1 MLTANEPK
9 PLLIVGGVPLIERQL
24 ARLATDGFADVV
36 INLSYRGAQIRS
48 WLGDGRRFGVAI
60 TYSEEGEPPLE
71 TAGGIVH
78 ALPWLGS
85 GPFLLVNSDVYTD
98 LDLASFAAQAA
109 GRSTLLLVPN
119 PAHNVLGDFGL
130 DEDGSVTMQ
139 EPRLTYGGV
148 AVLDTKLFDGLH
160 AGAPTAEARARC
172 GDRARRASWSVL
184 RRRLDRRRHAGALR
198 GGAACRRVG
207 RPRALIRSAGACGD
221 VARLLRGGDA
231 PEKRGPSGRR
241 APSARRA
248 EPDGRRRRLRALP
261 RVAAARRPGRRRDGP
276 THPTPRPPS

>member
-1 MLTANEPK
+1 MKAMILAAGRGERMGMLTANEPK

-24 ARLATDGFADVV
+24 ARLAADGFTDVV

-48 WLGDGRRFGVAI
+48 RLGDGRRFGVAI

-98 LDLASFAAQAA
+98 LDLAAFAEQAA

-130 DEDGSVTMQ
+130 DEDGSVTML

-148 AVLDTKLFDGLH
+148 AVLDTKQFADL
-160 AGAPTAEARARC
+160 E
-172 GDRARRASWSVL
+172 
-184 RRRLDRRRHAGALR
+184 
-198 GGAACRRVG
+198 
-207 RPRALIRSAGACGD
+207 
-221 VARLLRGGDA
+221 
-231 PEKRGPSGRR
+231 
-241 APSARRA
+241 
-248 EPDGRRRRLRALP
+248 
-261 RVAAARRPGRRRDGP
+261 PGRRPLKPVLDAAIGSGELRGQFYDGVWIDVG
-276 THPTPRPPS
+276 TPERLEEARLAAESGGREL